1 MALKTRLTSQGGVLR
16 FFYSDLMGILR
27 KTVAALGFVC
37 FFSVALLPVS
47 MSICGPVT
55 WRMLHHTKRMH
66 HPADDAL
73 PRPVAA
79 RPQGSNLERDIIRDI
94 IPEEDSLRSLFEHTG
109 IARHPLGF
117 GPDGPEIF
125 SSQGFVERAWVSSF
139 ASHTVLI
146 L

>member
-1 MALKTRLTSQGGVLR
+1 MSI
-16 FFYSDLMGILR
+16 LMGTLR
-27 KTVAALGFVC
+27 KAVAALGFVC

-55 WRMLHHTKRMH
+55 WRMLHHAKRPH
-66 HPADDAL
+66 HPAGDVFSH
-73 PRPVAA
+73 PVAA
-79 RPQGSNLERDIIRDI
+79 KPQGSNLERDIIRDI

-109 IARHPLGF
+109 IARNPVGF
-117 GPDGPEIF
+117 EPDGPEIYT
-125 SSQGFVERAWVSSF
+125 SQGFVERAWVPSF

>member
-1 MALKTRLTSQGGVLR
+1 MS
-16 FFYSDLMGILR
+16 ILR

-55 WRMLHHTKRMH
+55 WRMLHHAKRPH
-66 HPADDAL
+66 HPTADVCS
-73 PRPVAA
+73 RPVAA
-79 RPQGSNLERDIIRDI
+79 KPQGSNLERDTIRDI
-94 IPEEDSLRSLFEHTG
+94 IPEEDSVRSLFEHTG
-109 IARHPLGF
+109 IARNPVGF
-117 GPDGPEIF
+117 APDGPEIYT
-125 SSQGFVERAWVSSF
+125 SQGFVERAGVSSF

>member
-1 MALKTRLTSQGGVLR
+1 MS
-16 FFYSDLMGILR
+16 ILR

-55 WRMLHHTKRMH
+55 WRMLHHAKRSH
-66 HPADDAL
+66 HPTGEVFS
-73 PRPVAA
+73 RPVAA
-79 RPQGSNLERDIIRDI
+79 QPQASNLERDIIRDI
-94 IPEEDSLRSLFEHTG
+94 IPEEDSVRSLFEHTG
-109 IARHPLGF
+109 IARDPVVLEPAGA
-117 GPDGPEIF
+117 EIYR
-125 SSQGFVERAWVSSF
+125 SQECVESAWVFSF

>member
-1 MALKTRLTSQGGVLR
+1 MS
-16 FFYSDLMGILR
+16 ILR

-55 WRMLHHTKRMH
+55 WRMLHHAKRVH
-66 HPADDAL
+66 HPTGDDL
-73 PRPVAA
+73 SRPAAA

-94 IPEEDSLRSLFEHTG
+94 IPEEDSVRSLFEHTG
-109 IARHPLGF
+109 IARHPVSF
-117 GPDGPEIF
+117 GLDGPEIF
-125 SSQGFVERAWVSSF
+125 SSQGFVERAWVPSF

>member
-1 MALKTRLTSQGGVLR
+1 MS
-16 FFYSDLMGILR
+16 ILR

-55 WRMLHHTKRMH
+55 WRMLHHAKRPH
-66 HPADDAL
+66 HPTADVFSH
-73 PRPVAA
+73 PVAA
-79 RPQGSNLERDIIRDI
+79 KPQGSNLERDTIRDI

-109 IARHPLGF
+109 IARNPVGF
-117 GPDGPEIF
+117 EPDGPEIYT
-125 SSQGFVERAWVSSF
+125 SQGFVERAWVSSF